1 MELYQSIKKWFN
13 QLNQTI
19 YHQNSLSLAR
29 RLYFVW
35 IFTNYA
41 ILTTTA
47 GFFYSAGNYIPERTS
62 SEISGYKSILN
73 ILNIDSLNLLY
84 PYFLVLIL
92 LASIVGISER
102 YQRWAAAAVYLLMM
116 NLDNKAHVI
125 LDGGNNLIH
134 LIGFYLIFIDTQN
147 LKNSLSITLT
157 NLARLMILIQVCLI
171 YATAGLLKVMGPL
184 WNKGVALYYTMGVPE
199 FGNEKLFQFLS
210 DYPLAVAL
218 FTLGTVLFQISF
230 PYLIW
235 NQKLKP
241 FVIAVGT
248 ALHLSISFVMGLFM
262 FGFAMCLGY
271 AFFKT
276 DKATQVVI

>member
-1 MELYQSIKKWFN
+1 MELYQSIKIWFIE
-13 QLNQTI
+13 LNKTI

-29 RLYFVW
+29 KLYFTW

-41 ILTTTA
+41 ILSTTA
-47 GFFYSAGNYIPERTS
+47 GFFYSAGNYIPEKIT
-62 SEISGYKSILN
+62 SEISGYKYLFN
-73 ILNIDSLNLLY
+73 ILNIESLNFLY
-84 PYFLVLIL
+84 PLFLIL
-92 LASIVGISER
+92 ILIFSIIGITGR
-102 YQRWAAAAVYLLMM
+102 YQRWTATIVYLLMM
-116 NLDNKAHVI
+116 NLDSKAHVI

-134 LIGFYLIFIDTQN
+134 LIGIYVILIDTNN
-147 LKNSLSITLT
+147 LKNSFSITLT
-157 NLARLMILIQVCLI
+157 NLARLMIMIQVCLV

-210 DYPLAVAL
+210 DYPIAVAL

-248 ALHLSISFVMGLFM
+248 ALHLSISFVMGLFL

-271 AFFKT
+271 TFFKT
-276 DKATQVVI
+276 DKKSQVVS

>member
-1 MELYQSIKKWFN
+1 MELYQSIKNWFKD
-13 QLNQTI
+13 LNQKI

-41 ILTTTA
+41 ILSTRA
-47 GFFYSAGNYIPERTS
+47 GFFYSEGNYIPERTS
-62 SEISGYKSILN
+62 VEMSGYRSVFNL
-73 ILNIDSLNLLY
+73 LNLDSMNFMY
-84 PYFLVLIL
+84 PYFLIFILVLSVL
-92 LASIVGISER
+92 GITGH
-102 YQRWAAAAVYLLMM
+102 YQRWASLGVYFLMM

-134 LIGFYLIFIDTQN
+134 LIGFYLIFIDTIN
-147 LKNSLSITLT
+147 LKNSLSITIT

-199 FGNEKLFQFLS
+199 FGNEQLFQFLS

-241 FVIAVGT
+241 FVIAAGT

-271 AFFKT
+271 TFFKT
-276 DKATQVVI
+276 DEKPQVVS

>member
-1 MELYQSIKKWFN
+1 MELYQSIKIWFN
-13 QLNQTI
+13 HINQKI

-29 RLYFVW
+29 QLYFAW
-35 IFTNYA
+35 IFINYA
-41 ILTTTA
+41 ILSTTA
-47 GFFYSAGNYIPERTS
+47 EFFYSAGNYIPTRTS
-62 SEISGYKSILN
+62 SEISGYKSIFN

-84 PYFLVLIL
+84 PYFLAHIL
-92 LASIVGISER
+92 LFSILGIAGR

-134 LIGFYLIFIDTQN
+134 LIGFYLIFVDTKSKQ
-147 LKNSLSITLT
+147 SVSIIFT
-157 NLARLMILIQVCLI
+157 NLARLMIMIQVCLI

-241 FVIAVGT
+241 FIIAVGT
-248 ALHLSISFVMGLFM
+248 ALHLSIAFVMGLFM

-276 DKATQVVI
+276 DKATSAVM

>member
-1 MELYQSIKKWFN
+1 MELYQSIKIWFKS
-13 QLNQTI
+13 LHQTI
-19 YHQNSLSLAR
+19 YHRKSLSMAR
-29 RLYFVW
+29 KLYFVW
-35 IFTNYA
+35 IFINYA
-41 ILTTTA
+41 ILSTTA
-47 GFFYSAGNYIPERTS
+47 DFFYSAGNYIPERTS
-62 SEISGYKSILN
+62 SEMSGYKSIFN
-73 ILNIDSLNLLY
+73 ILNIESLNFLY
-84 PYFLVLIL
+84 PYFIVLIL
-92 LASIVGISER
+92 VISIFGVSGR
-102 YQRWAAAAVYLLMM
+102 YQRWTAAAVYLLMM

-147 LKNSLSITLT
+147 LKNPLSITLT

-241 FVIAVGT
+241 FVITIGT
-248 ALHLSISFVMGLFM
+248 ALHLSIAFVMGLFM

-276 DKATQVVI
+276 DKLNQVAA